1 MGSYP
6 AVGNHGL
13 GVEGAVSTFEEQV
26 EMIRQGFEF
35 EYCPEC
41 GGDLGDH
48 IIAPDALGNAHAWCQ
63 RNGEPR

>member
-1 MGSYP
+1 M
-6 AVGNHGL
+6 
-13 GVEGAVSTFEEQV
+13 STFEEQV

-63 RNGEPR
+63 RDGEPR